1 MADKVNETA
10 QIEHVADTRASYDVN
25 PKTERQGIDPAL
37 EKKVLRKVDLN
48 LVPILFLL
56 FLCAFIDR

>member
-1 MADKVNETA
+1 MSDKIDEVGGPRISQE
-10 QIEHVADTRASYDVN
+10 EN
-25 PKTERQGIDPAL
+25 PKSEQQAFDPIL
-37 EKKVLRKVDLN
+37 EKVIRKVDRN

>member
-1 MADKVNETA
+1 MSDKINDMAEV
-10 QIEHVADTRASYDVN
+10 EHVADARTSHDVN
-25 PKTERQGIDPAL
+25 SKTERQGIDPKL

>member
-1 MADKVNETA
+1 MSDKIDE
-10 QIEHVADTRASYDVN
+10 VATGARISQDEN
-25 PKTERQGIDPAL
+25 PKAENRMIDPIL
-37 EKKVLRKVDLN
+37 EKKLIRKVDLN

>member
-1 MADKVNETA
+1 MSDKIDEAATEVRISQDE
-10 QIEHVADTRASYDVN
+10 N
-25 PKTERQGIDPAL
+25 PKAEQYMIDPIL
-37 EKKVLRKVDLN
+37 EKKLIKKVDLN

>member
-1 MADKVNETA
+1 MSDKINEVGGPRIS
-10 QIEHVADTRASYDVN
+10 QDEN
-25 PKTERQGIDPAL
+25 PKSEQHAFDPIL
-37 EKKVLRKVDLN
+37 EKMVIRKVDRN

>member
-1 MADKVNETA
+1 MSDKIDQVGGPRISQDE
-10 QIEHVADTRASYDVN
+10 N
-25 PKTERQGIDPAL
+25 PKSEQQLVDPILER
-37 EKKVLRKVDLN
+37 KVIRKVDRN